1 VNRKLFV
8 GAVVL
13 GAVIR
18 AAALPLPGTRDVGV
32 WKIWTYNA
40 AFDSPARLYGVG
52 GSPPDRRVLGFH
64 GAEAT
69 VDYPP
74 LALFELAAAGRAY
87 RLVSPAFRDTAALTS
102 AIKILL
108 ALFEVGFLLLVFG
121 AVQAHA
127 GTNAARWA
135 TAAYWLNPAP
145 IIGASILGYLDP
157 LFVWPLAGSLLAGCS
172 GWPLLA
178 GILFAIAIA
187 TKAQAV
193 VVLPAVALALWNG
206 GGGRDRLRRFA
217 LAGTGG
223 AAAVGIILAPF
234 VAAGSL
240 PNLLQA
246 LQSLTRHDMLSGN
259 ACNLWWIVGYVL
271 RAWYSMADMGVW
283 PALTA
288 PARILA
294 ISRTMEIGYPNPRLI
309 GAAMTLGA
317 MAWALWTAARAR
329 DPFLIAAV
337 AAFMVHAYATLSA
350 QVHENH
356 LFAAVPL
363 LVLAAAGRPQLRP
376 VMWTVSGIFALNLN
390 LFYGVSEY
398 IDGWAVPRA
407 ITVIDLTVL
416 LALVNCATLVWHAAV
431 IRSECSTAT
440 VPHPSPIPASTRA
453 PAARPG

>member
-1 VNRKLFV
+1 MNSKLFV
-8 GAVVL
+8 ALLVL
-13 GAVIR
+13 GAAIR

-32 WKIWTYNA
+32 WKIWTYSA

-52 GSPPDRRVLGFH
+52 GSPPDRRVLEFH
-64 GAEAT
+64 GAEAP

-74 LALFELAAAGRAY
+74 LALVELAAAGHAY
-87 RLVSPAFRDTAALTS
+87 RLISPDFRDTAVLTA

-108 ALFEVGFLLLVFG
+108 ALFEIGFLLLVFSS
-121 AVQAHA
+121 VRAHA
-127 GTNAARWA
+127 GTSAARWA
-135 TAAYWLNPAP
+135 TSAYWLNPAP
-145 IIGASILGYLDP
+145 IVGASILGYLDP
-157 LFVWPLAGSLLAGCS
+157 LFVWPVTGSLLAACG
-172 GWPLLA
+172 GWPFLA
-178 GILFAIAIA
+178 GVLFAVAAA
-187 TKAQAV
+187 TKAQAA
-193 VVLPAVALALWNG
+193 VVLPAIALAVWNAG
-206 GGGRDRLRRFA
+206 AGRDRLRRVA
-217 LAGTGG
+217 LAVTG
-223 AAAVGIILAPF
+223 AATAVGIILAPL

-240 PNLLQA
+240 PNLIQA

-288 PARILA
+288 PAKILA
-294 ISRTMEIGYPNPRLI
+294 ISRTVEIGYPNPRLI
-309 GAAMTLGA
+309 GAALTLGA
-317 MAWALWTAARAR
+317 MAWAVWTAARAR
-329 DPFLIAAV
+329 DSFLIAAV

-363 LVLAAAGRPQLRP
+363 LVLAAAGRPRLRP

-416 LALVNCATLVWHAAV
+416 LALVNCATLVWHAV
-431 IRSECSTAT
+431 VFRGECSTAT
-440 VPHPSPIPASTRA
+440 ARHPSPIPA
-453 PAARPG
+453 